1 MLLLLFVELNGK
13 SQESKRICP
22 RAWRFRSSLLVP
34 ETTITRRAANLA
46 RKGGQRGFQ
55 SSGGA
60 RKGPRAGSR
69 DVCFPPLALRFF
81 FFFALPPKKKLNS
94 ISFPP
99 KNPLTTAPAM
109 RAGRATTAERR
120 PATAVG
126 RTAATREARAKAIVS
141 IRGGERGEG
150 RVD

>member
-99 KNPLTTAPAM
+99 KKPTHHGASDAGGAGHHR
-109 RAGRATTAERR
+109 RA
-120 PATAVG
+120 
-126 RTAATREARAKAIVS
+126 AAGDGGGAHGGDA
-141 IRGGERGEG
+141 GGESEGHSVYSGRRKRGREG
-150 RVD
+150 